1 MKSNNSAGFTL
12 IELMIVVI
20 IIGVLAAIAIPSYQ
34 NYVVRSNRTE
44 GLALLNEAAA
54 RQERFFSQNN
64 RYATTTAELGYASA
78 ASANNLYQLAIG
90 NSATSVQYR
99 MTVVPQGTQA
109 SRDTLCGTL
118 GIDNTGAKSETGT
131 GTVNDCWK

>member
-1 MKSNNSAGFTL
+1 MKINKSGGFTL

-64 RYATTTAELGYASA
+64 RYATTTAELGYTSNV
-78 ASANNLYQLAIG
+78 SANNLYQLTIG
-90 NSATSVQYR
+90 NSATSVQYS
-99 MTVVPQGTQA
+99 MTAAPQGAQA
-109 SRDTLCGTL
+109 SRDTQCGTL
-118 GIDNTGAKSETGT
+118 GLDNTGAKSETGT
-131 GTVNDCWK
+131 GTVNECWK

>member
-1 MKSNNSAGFTL
+1 MKIDKGAGFTL
-12 IELMIVVI
+12 IELLIVVV

-64 RYATTTAELGYASA
+64 RYATTTAELGYASST
-78 ASANNLYQLAIG
+78 SANNLYQLAIG
-90 NSATSVQYR
+90 NSPTTVEYS
-99 MTVVPQGTQA
+99 MTAAPRGAQA
-109 SRDTLCGTL
+109 SRDTQCGTL
-118 GIDNTGAKSETGT
+118 GINNTGAKSETGT